1 MWRLLA
7 SVLFLLS
14 SGGAHA
20 AEPLI
25 RFASEKGEHVDIGA
39 DNLEEVRWVEDDLN
53 GSRIFSFRLDRTS
66 AELVGDLS
74 LKLIYKPIKL
84 IICGD
89 LVAKPVVNEPLM
101 HGSFHVAVETAQRAK
116 MLADVLKRGNCE

>member
-14 SGGAHA
+14 SRGAHA

-25 RFASEKGEHVDIGA
+25 RFASEKGEHADISAG
-39 DNLEEVRWVEDDLN
+39 NLEEVRWVEDDLN
-53 GSRIFSFRLDRTS
+53 GSRMFSFRLDRTS

-74 LKLIYKPIKL
+74 LKLIHKPIKL

-101 HGSFHVAVETAQRAK
+101 QVSFHVAVETAQRAK